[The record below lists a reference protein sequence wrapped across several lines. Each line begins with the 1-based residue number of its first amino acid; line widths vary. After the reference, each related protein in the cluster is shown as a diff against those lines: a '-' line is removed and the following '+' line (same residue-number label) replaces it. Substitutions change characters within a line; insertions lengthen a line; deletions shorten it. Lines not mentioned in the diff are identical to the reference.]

1 MKSRIEPK
9 DSNNNITAE
18 DIARMQLDNLDVR
31 ELFELSRQ
39 VAEKYLDEDN
49 ELYKYF
55 HKKLIVEGE
64 DEKT

>member
-1 MKSRIEPK
+1 MKSRIKPK
-9 DSNNNITAE
+9 DSDNNITSE

-39 VAEKYLDEDN
+39 VTEKYLDEGN

-55 HKKLIVEGE
+55 HKKLVVEGE
-64 DEKT
+64 DEET

>member
-1 MKSRIEPK
+1 MKSRIKPK
-9 DSNNNITAE
+9 DSDNNITSE

-39 VAEKYLDEDN
+39 VTERYLDEDN
-49 ELYKYF
+49 DLYKYF

>member
-1 MKSRIEPK
+1 MKSRIKPK
-9 DSNNNITAE
+9 DPNNNLTSE

-39 VAEKYLDEDN
+39 VTEKYLDEDN

-64 DEKT
+64 NEET